1 MSTTSS
7 PLHVGHEVLGHP
19 QLARALAESRSSG
32 RVVIDLSAS
41 TPAGL
46 NFGDEPTLI
55 SAALAALAE
64 AGHPLASL
72 ALLGLSEPLRLPE
85 PATLAFLCSCG
96 LSELQLSD
104 VSAKRAEA
112 DGAANLLRPAPPTS
126 SGSDSDCEGGGPVV
140 SLADSIRT
148 RGSAMLR
155 FAAALPQL
163 KRLTACSAAF
173 PAAHVSALAAL
184 SGLEELSLSGAM
196 ECAPGPGPT
205 PGRGGPCGR
214 SLASAGRQGPAAV
227 ASATYQGLLAALP
240 RLRRLA
246 LPMAL
251 ASQEPSAAYGT
262 RWGAPAAA
270 SSLYDSSDDEDCGPD
285 PGLSSGYTSDAGAS
299 SLQWTWGGLT
309 GGGGSGGIMSGLSGY
324 STDSGLAA
332 QSTASLRGDA
342 GSLLGA
348 GGWGVLTA
356 LRLHHE
362 AESCL
367 ASSSAATGLCVSPL
381 PPPRVLLSRKASEDD
396 FAAWASSAADLDTAA
411 AAAQTPRSGTPPSA
425 PASARSRPAWRFPP
439 GLEEMTLPL
448 CALNTPLFHA
458 LCCEYGSDRYEH
470 GGVCGTEA
478 SYGDAAADGASLPYA
493 GLKALHVTC
502 APGYSSWEG
511 SFLKTEADFAALS
524 RLTGLETLHL
534 ALELGAPGGP
544 RRETLLRAAFARL
557 RALPNIRELRI
568 SETRLPLCFTVCKPR
583 TSAPPL
589 ALADVLGARTPGP
602 LPALPPLP
610 LAPALPPMPTLS
622 RSASLPFALA
632 RGKLSSSLTQLAPGQ
647 IQKPPVQAS
656 GPPPSAALQPLL
668 SSWPRLQRLTFFS
681 QVVVRVPGPAGADG
695 DRLVFPTSIRELA
708 GGQ

>member
-1 MSTTSS
+1 MKHKTGSVLAGAPRH
-7 PLHVGHEVLGHP
+7 PL
-19 QLARALAESRSSG
+19 LARALAESRSSG
-32 RVVIDLSAS
+32 RVVLDLSAS
-41 TPAGL
+41 TPAGI
-46 NFGDEPTLI
+46 NFGDQPALI

-72 ALLGLSEPLRLPE
+72 SLLGLCEPLRLPE

-173 PAAHVSALAAL
+173 PAADVSALVAL

-262 RWGAPAAA
+262 RWGAPTAA

-299 SLQWTWGGLT
+299 SVQWTWGGLA
-309 GGGGSGGIMSGLSGY
+309 GGGGSGGLSG
-324 STDSGLAA
+324 T
-332 QSTASLRGDA
+332 
-342 GSLLGA
+342 
-348 GGWGVLTA
+348 
-356 LRLHHE
+356 
-362 AESCL
+362 
-367 ASSSAATGLCVSPL
+367 P
-381 PPPRVLLSRKASEDD
+381 
-396 FAAWASSAADLDTAA
+396 
-411 AAAQTPRSGTPPSA
+411 TPRRGTPPSA
-425 PASARSRPAWRFPP
+425 PASARSRSAWRFPP

-448 CALNTPLFHA
+448 CALNAPLFHA

-544 RRETLLRAAFARL
+544 RRATLLRAAFARL

-583 TSAPPL
+583 TSAPPP
-589 ALADVLGARTPGP
+589 ALADVLGARAPGASSTAGARVRAP
-602 LPALPPLP
+602 PGYSGLSPARIIFPFA
-610 LAPALPPMPTLS
+610 APLPPMPQLS
-622 RSASLPFALA
+622 RGLPVASPASERAGAEPPTFSAWSSFSTPASASHAFTSPTHSRGAQTDSACAVLRAMPRPFPSPPPLASAVRLPPQQTRSPFVAPVMQVA
-632 RGKLSSSLTQLAPGQ
+632 VAPEQKLQGSGTGEPPCL
-647 IQKPPVQAS
+647 PPV
-656 GPPPSAALQPLL
+656 AALQPLL

-695 DRLVFPTSIRELA
+695 DRLVFPTSIQELT
-708 GGQ
+708 GGV